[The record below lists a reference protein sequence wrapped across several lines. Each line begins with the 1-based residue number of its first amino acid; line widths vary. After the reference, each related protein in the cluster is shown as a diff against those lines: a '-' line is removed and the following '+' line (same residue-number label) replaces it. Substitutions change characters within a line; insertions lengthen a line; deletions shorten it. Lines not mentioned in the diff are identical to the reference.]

1 MYKCNV
7 CKSYFVEPGTYR
19 ELTGEKWNM
28 CPICENADIKLLNE
42 PREIDDCECL
52 ELLVFLVASYNANK
66 DKNNGVIE
74 YAIERVIDFITET
87 ANDSDLFSELK
98 KCNSVTK
105 MESIIEHIQKIYE
118 EKE

>member
-1 MYKCNV
+1 MYKCKD
-7 CKSYFVEPGTYR
+7 CRTLFKEPKFYC
-19 ELTGEKWNM
+19 ESSGEKWAC
-28 CPICENADIKLLNE
+28 CPCCESSDFKSLNK

-52 ELLVFLVASYNANK
+52 EILVFLVASYNANK
-66 DKNNGVIE
+66 NKNNGVIE

-87 ANDSDLFSELK
+87 ANDSDLFNELK

-105 MESIIEHIQKIYE
+105 MESIIEYIQKIYE